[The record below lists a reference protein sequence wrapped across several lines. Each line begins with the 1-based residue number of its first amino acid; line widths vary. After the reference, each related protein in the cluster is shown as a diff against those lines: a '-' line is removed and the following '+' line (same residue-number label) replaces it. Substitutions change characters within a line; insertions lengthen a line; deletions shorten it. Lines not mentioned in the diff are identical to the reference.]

1 VFISI
6 ALPAINLS
14 FACYSDRTRLVRGDP
29 VTAVMHP
36 FWRRW
41 RDRGEEWQ
49 SVSKISCLNR
59 TPIPI

>member
-1 VFISI
+1 MFISI

-36 FWRRW
+36 
-41 RDRGEEWQ
+41 Q